1 MIESLEAHWPEY
13 AIEAFCLG
21 TFMLSAAV
29 FATLIYHP
37 GYPLARA
44 IADPIGRNALMGLAM
59 GSTAVALIFSP
70 WGKRSGAHMN
80 PATTLAFLRLG
91 KVAPWDAAFYVAA
104 QFAGGI
110 AGTYAAFLILGQAIA
125 DPAVDWVV
133 TVPGQRGAA
142 AAFLAEVAI
151 AYVLLLTVLTVSNVK
166 RLARWTGVFAG
177 ALVAL
182 YITFEAPVSGM
193 SMNPA
198 RTFGSAVWAGRYDA
212 LWVYFT
218 APVLGM
224 LLAAETFLGIGRA
237 RLVHC
242 AKFHHDNTQRCIFN
256 CRYGELR

>member
-1 MIESLEAHWPEY
+1 MIEALEAHWPEY
-13 AIEAFCLG
+13 AIEALCLG
-21 TFMLSAAV
+21 TFMISAAV

-37 GYPLARA
+37 GFPLARTVS
-44 IADPIGRNALMGLAM
+44 DPLARGALMGLAM

-80 PATTLAFLRLG
+80 PATTLTFFRLG
-91 KVAPWDAAFYVAA
+91 KVAPWDAVFYVAA
-104 QFAGGI
+104 QFAGAI
-110 AGTYAAFLILGQAIA
+110 AGTYAASRLLGKAIA
-125 DPAVDWVV
+125 DPSVNWVI
-133 TVPGQRGAA
+133 TVPGPRGAA
-142 AAFLAEVAI
+142 IAFVAEVAI
-151 AYVLLLTVLTVSNVK
+151 AFVMLATVLTVSNVK

-193 SMNPA
+193 SLNPA
-198 RTFGSAVWAGRYDA
+198 RTLGSAVWAGRYDA

-224 LLAAETFLGIGRA
+224 LLAAEAYLRLGRA
-237 RLVHC
+237 RFAHC
-242 AKFHHDNTQRCIFN
+242 AKYHHENTQRCIFN

>member
-1 MIESLEAHWPEY
+1 MIETLEAHWPEY

-21 TFMLSAAV
+21 TFMISAAV

-37 GYPLARA
+37 GYPVARA
-44 IADPIGRNALMGLAM
+44 IADPLGRSALMGLVMA
-59 GSTAVALIFSP
+59 STAVALIFSP

-80 PATTLAFLRLG
+80 PATTLTFYRLG
-91 KVAPWDAAFYVAA
+91 KVAPWDAVFYIAA

-110 AGTYAAFLILGQAIA
+110 AGTYVAFLILGHAIA

-133 TVPGQRGAA
+133 TVPGPQGAWV
-142 AAFLAEVAI
+142 AFFAEVAI
-151 AYVLLLTVLTVSNVK
+151 AYALMATVLTVSNVK
-166 RLARWTGVFAG
+166 RLAPWTGVFAG

-198 RTFGSAVWAGRYDA
+198 RTLGSAVWAGRYDA
-212 LWVYFT
+212 LWIYFT

-224 LLAAETFLGIGRA
+224 LLAAETFLRAGRA
-237 RLVHC
+237 RVAHC
-242 AKFHHDNTQRCIFN
+242 AKYRHDDTQRCIFN